1 MRTLILKSL
10 SDCNLRCAYCSLGS
24 KEHPHRLSEPDTL
37 RALRLFAERCAAEGE
52 QNATVIFHG
61 GEPMLLPPAQYE
73 RCIRTVTAER
83 PEIRFRF
90 CMQTNGTLMTPE
102 YLQLF
107 QNYDIHVGV
116 SVDGDSFVHDGQRTD
131 AAGHGTYQTI
141 LRNIRLLQENQVST
155 AALMVATKRALDGSL
170 EFLREFDAMRLPLKI
185 NPLLSLGE
193 AVSRPELSLE
203 PGDYGR
209 YLARAFEYV
218 AENQLA
224 LHISPIE
231 ELLHAMLY
239 EETPC
244 GCQYDPCCSRRFLC
258 VSPQGVLYP
267 CGRFADGYRNP
278 IGTLTSGITAE
289 GETVLERLRR
299 RRTTELPDKCRTCEI
314 LQYCNAG
321 CSSDR
326 MGTDRERQ
334 PCASCEDYLFFIRYL
349 KSRGMELVRQSLLH
363 EKERL
368 QSYIRRREAAYG
380 L

>member
-10 SDCNLRCAYCSLGS
+10 SACNLRCAYCSLGS
-24 KEHPHRLSEPDTL
+24 KEHPHRLSEADTL
-37 RALRLFAERCAAEGE
+37 RALRLFAERCTAEGE

-61 GEPMLLPPAQYE
+61 GEPMLLPPDQYE
-73 RCIRTVTAER
+73 RCIRAVTAEY

-107 QNYDIHVGV
+107 QNYEIHIGV
-116 SVDGDSFVHDGQRTD
+116 SLDGDSFVHDGQRTD

-141 LRNIRLLQENQVST
+141 LRNIHALQENGIPT
-155 AALMVATKRALDGSL
+155 AALMIVTKRALDASL
-170 EFLREFDAMRLPLKI
+170 DFLREFDAMRLPLKI

-193 AVSRPELSLE
+193 AVSRPDLSLQQ
-203 PGDYGR
+203 GDYGR
-209 YLARAFEYV
+209 YLARVFEYV
-218 AENQLA
+218 AENRLE

-231 ELLHAMLY
+231 ELLHAILY
-239 EETPC
+239 GETPC

-258 VSPQGVLYP
+258 VDPQGVLYP
-267 CGRFADGYRNP
+267 CGRFADEYRNP

-289 GETVLERLRR
+289 GETILERLRR
-299 RRTTELPDKCRTCEI
+299 RRATELPDKCRTCEI

-326 MGTDRERQ
+326 MGTDGERQ
-334 PCASCEDYLFFIRYL
+334 PCASCEDYLFFIPYL
-349 KSRGMELVRQSLLH
+349 KGRGLELVRQSLLH

-368 QSYIRRREAAYG
+368 QSYVRRRESAYG